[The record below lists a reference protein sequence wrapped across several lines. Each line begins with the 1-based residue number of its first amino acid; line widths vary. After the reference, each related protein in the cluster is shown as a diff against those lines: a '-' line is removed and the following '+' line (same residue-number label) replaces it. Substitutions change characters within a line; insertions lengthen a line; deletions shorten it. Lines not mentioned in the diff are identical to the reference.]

1 MRNVELG
8 EHRGGKGKGREQYFW
23 DGGGGLKAQGGGFV
37 DKHLSVDGD
46 ELCVGAYGVQPS
58 AFDARIDLFLADG
71 RQDTRSTYCSDNE
84 PVTTSTRAG
93 PLESFH
99 NRTKG

>member
-1 MRNVELG
+1 M
-8 EHRGGKGKGREQYFW
+8 
-23 DGGGGLKAQGGGFV
+23 

-46 ELCVGAYGVQPS
+46 VFGVGAYDVQPS
-58 AFDARIDLFLADG
+58 AFDARIDFFFAVG
-71 RQDTRSTYCSDNE
+71 KQDTRSTYCSDNE